1 MTWKH
6 LVFPQP
12 GRKKKCTHSHFECPV
27 EDFLFLTR
35 VVTILQ
41 IFALTP
47 VHKQNIENCPFEF
60 QGPLG
65 KNAHAHTPAG
75 PAQRRLPREALTNN
89 LCTNDIGH
97 TGRGAGVVPPPRA
110 ARKRKA

>member
-1 MTWKH
+1 MYN
-6 LVFPQP
+6 
-12 GRKKKCTHSHFECPV
+12 RCT
-27 EDFLFLTR
+27 
-35 VVTILQ
+35 I
-41 IFALTP
+41 ALHCCVDTC

-89 LCTNDIGH
+89 LHTLRVPDNDTGPVRRKH
-97 TGRGAGVVPPPRA
+97 THIITQS
-110 ARKRKA
+110 K